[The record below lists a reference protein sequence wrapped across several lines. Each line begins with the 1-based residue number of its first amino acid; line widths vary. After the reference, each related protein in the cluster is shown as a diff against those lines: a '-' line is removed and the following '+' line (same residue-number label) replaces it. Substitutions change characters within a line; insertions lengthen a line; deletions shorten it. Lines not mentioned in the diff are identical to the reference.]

1 MANLKIVVTRKQ
13 SAPNFLK
20 TIISYPLKRTCAYQE
35 VRNSFAENLAC
46 FVSHQGERNVSFFF
60 LVTIILKFGLL
71 SYYRCIL
78 QKAIQKNVN

>member
-13 SAPNFLK
+13 NAPNFLK

-60 LVTIILKFGLL
+60 LVTIILKFAL

-78 QKAIQKNVN
+78 QKAIQKHVN